1 MTSRNFTWLDRS
13 RVQTSKMYS
22 LSHERNVQILPQ
34 DGVVRC
40 FKRMRRSEQ
49 PHVLLHHIMDSKDWI
64 PFLWR
69 GWEWRGCLQ
78 WLLQHQCK
86 RKCNFT
92 LYGLPLHLLF
102 QLASKEKINLAELER
117 RTGISKGKLRRLKA
131 NGFKDTPHGLSGR
144 SNRPSVLTGYESVL
158 GTGRRSTSY
167 GTSRNR
173 GMPT

>member
-1 MTSRNFTWLDRS
+1 MCITKRASVAVFQIATSHETLDLEVAGAAEPRMTSRNFTWFDRS
-13 RVQTSKMYS
+13 RVQTPKMDS

-78 WLLQHQCK
+78 WLLQRQCK
-86 RKCNFT
+86 GKCNFT

-102 QLASKEKINLAELER
+102 QLAQNRYPIGFDKKTLQNVGGGWYNS
-117 RTGISKGKLRRLKA
+117 LRNK
-131 NGFKDTPHGLSGR
+131 
-144 SNRPSVLTGYESVL
+144 
-158 GTGRRSTSY
+158 
-167 GTSRNR
+167 
-173 GMPT
+173 